1 MAKMFRSNKK
11 VIANTSDGSQG
22 NVLIMGVMVISILS
36 MFGVSMTYRMIVD
49 ADISARLV
57 SGNKAL
63 FLADS
68 GIQWGRKYLVSNSA
82 ATTLGPFYIG
92 DGEVNVEVELTTALY
107 PDENTSENVYR
118 ITSTA
123 IVEPTTRIIVEL
135 RYRGGGTDKD
145 FLLWREDV
153 DTNL

>member
-1 MAKMFRSNKK
+1 MFS
-11 VIANTSDGSQG
+11 SEG

-36 MFGVSMTYRMIVD
+36 MFGVSMTYRMIID
-49 ADISARLV
+49 SDISARLV
-57 SGNKAL
+57 AGNRA
-63 FLADS
+63 FYLADS

-82 ATTLGPFYIG
+82 NTTLGPFYIA
-92 DGEVNVEVELTTALY
+92 DGEVTVDIVQTTVRY
-107 PDENTSENVYR
+107 PDPNTVVNIYR

-123 IVEPTTRIIVEL
+123 TVGPTARIIEEL

>member
-1 MAKMFRSNKK
+1 MKLLKSLHNKIFGSLVRSE
-11 VIANTSDGSQG
+11 G

-36 MFGVSMTYRMIVD
+36 MFGVAMTYRMIVD

-57 SGNKAL
+57 AGNKA
-63 FLADS
+63 FYLADS

-92 DGEVNVEVELTTALY
+92 DGDVTVEIEQTTALY
-107 PDENTSENVYR
+107 PDDATSVNIYR

-123 IVEPTTRIIVEL
+123 VVGPTTRIVEEL

-153 DTNL
+153 DTNI